1 MLSRYDARHDSGY
14 ERHSAN
20 GGANADSSFGSGR
33 NAWRRRCC
41 GSVAARCSLNRL
53 STLGL
58 QHFWLGSCR
67 QLTLTGGA
75 ITAPVVDK
83 VLVEEVEEVDEDD
96 VTVPVAAVG
105 LVVVGRALPTVL
117 EGVEFDVT
125 MVDESDVTDAVVDA
139 ALGVGVVVANG
150 ADEAMEVVAGEVVA
164 AGVLASSTAAKGLAF
179 CDL

>member
-1 MLSRYDARHDSGY
+1 M
-14 ERHSAN
+14 
-20 GGANADSSFGSGR
+20 
-33 NAWRRRCC
+33 
-41 GSVAARCSLNRL
+41 
-53 STLGL
+53 
-58 QHFWLGSCR
+58 
-67 QLTLTGGA
+67 
-75 ITAPVVDK
+75 
-83 VLVEEVEEVDEDD
+83 VEEVEEVDEDD